1 MGQDPV
7 DKPKNHRI
15 LLAEDNE
22 DDYLLIRDAFE
33 ETGLPVE
40 IRWVRDGEELLD
52 YLLRR
57 DDYAKPGSA
66 PIPGLILLDMK
77 MPRKNGL
84 EALKD
89 IKAHPR
95 LRLIP
100 VVALSTSSA
109 EEDIRAAYDLGI
121 NAYVKKPVGFV
132 LFLEAMEAVYNFWFK
147 LAKRA
152 VEET

>member
-1 MGQDPV
+1 MTTVLVV
-7 DKPKNHRI
+7 DDSAMDRRLAGGLVQKNTDFSVLYAI
-15 LLAEDNE
+15 DG
-22 DDYLLIRDAFE
+22 DDALEQIE
-33 ETGLPVE
+33 SHLPDLV
-40 IRWVRDGEELLD
+40 ITDLQ
-52 YLLRR
+52 
-57 DDYAKPGSA
+57 
-66 PIPGLILLDMK
+66 

-132 LFLEAMEAVYNFWFK
+132 LFAEAMEAVYNFWFK